1 MHLQNVSRIL
11 EQAMK
16 AHNVLTADNEQF
28 SSSLENG
35 ILVIREKQH
44 ILHATHNLEDIFS
57 LYDYMNSVL
66 ASKDYNALVMF
77 ARPEQSARAE
87 HSRFLSEV
95 LSSGRENLDP
105 DRFLNVVNRY
115 FLTLSTLN
123 CMMVFAGQGPISLF
137 YLNTG
142 LAYDYRIVAED
153 TVFENLNL
161 DVGLITK
168 GSGYFLPRL
177 LGVRK
182 ATEVLQWKS
191 FSAED
196 ALRLG
201 LVDQIVP
208 ASKLEEETM
217 QFVSGKQPHLSSTL
231 LGLRKL
237 FKCDVKELK
246 RSLELEDNLIRE
258 RLRSAEFRRTFA
270 EKRKD
275 VVA

>member
-1 MHLQNVSRIL
+1 
-11 EQAMK
+11 
-16 AHNVLTADNEQF
+16 
-28 SSSLENG
+28 
-35 ILVIREKQH
+35 
-44 ILHATHNLEDIFS
+44 
-57 LYDYMNSVL
+57 MNSVL
-66 ASKDYNALVMF
+66 ASKAFNALVMF

-182 ATEVLQWKS
+182 ATEVLQWK
-191 FSAED
+191 
-196 ALRLG
+196 
-201 LVDQIVP
+201 
-208 ASKLEEETM
+208 T
-217 QFVSGKQPHLSSTL
+217 
-231 LGLRKL
+231 
-237 FKCDVKELK
+237 
-246 RSLELEDNLIRE
+246 
-258 RLRSAEFRRTFA
+258 RRRPYPGA
-270 EKRKD
+270 AK
-275 VVA
+275 VGGV